1 MRCVENSQSWRTLE
15 GEEVVAVNG
24 EDVATMTLGWHLVGG
39 RIAVGPPTPSEVE
52 LIGAIIFSKVRNCYT

>member
-24 EDVATMTLGWHLVGG
+24 EDVATMTLGWHLVG
-39 RIAVGPPTPSEVE
+39 EDE
-52 LIGAIIFSKVRNCYT
+52 